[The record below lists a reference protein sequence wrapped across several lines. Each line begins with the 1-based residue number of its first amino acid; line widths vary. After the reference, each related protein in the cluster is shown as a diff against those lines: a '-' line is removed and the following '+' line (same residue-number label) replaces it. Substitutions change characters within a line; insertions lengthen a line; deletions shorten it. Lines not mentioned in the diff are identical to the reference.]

1 MSRRIDLMEK
11 LLGRDL
17 EAEEVGLV
25 GHEFESRLISTFQL
39 QLFTPRQECVLEK
52 YYIDLWNLDS
62 IGERI
67 NVTKERARQIV
78 ALATNKLR
86 NNKYARE
93 IMIRGEEVVY
103 DLKKREELKAEIR
116 ELEDMKTDLQVM
128 VNHLIDKKHLIE
140 DFEKENTDCE
150 YWEDIPLEELDLSTR
165 VYNSLARYC
174 DNNDFPRST
183 AVFKAMRLEELNCIR
198 SLGKKSAKE
207 LIEKLKERGITLA
220 ND

>member
-67 NVTKERARQIV
+67 NATKERARQIV
-78 ALATNKLR
+78 CLATNKLR

-103 DLKKREELKAEIR
+103 DLKKREELKDEIK
-116 ELEDMKTDLQVM
+116 ELEAMKTDLQVM

-140 DFEKENTDCE
+140 DFEKENVDRD
-150 YWEDIPLEELDLSTR
+150 YMEDISLDELDLSTR
-165 VYNSLARYC
+165 AYNALVRYC

-198 SLGKKSAKE
+198 NFGKKSAKE
-207 LIEKLKERGITLA
+207 LIEKLKERGITLP